1 MVQYQK
7 MFKDFGANLR
17 KNFITGLVVL
27 LPLIITLYLLGLFIN
42 WADQILGVPLSLIF
56 LGGRRI
62 PGLGLLISFIIIVFV
77 GNFASV
83 MFFKNIYRWLE
94 EKLLFRIP
102 LVKNIYSSAKQIN
115 DILFLQKYTGTF
127 RRVCAVE
134 YPRQG
139 LYSIG
144 FVTNASFPE
153 VQKKIGQKLLNVFVP
168 STPTPATG
176 FLILVPE
183 DDVILLDLTLEEAI
197 KLVVS
202 GGVLSPSLKEFK
214 N

>member
-7 MFKDFGANLR
+7 MFQNFGVNLR
-17 KNFITGLVVL
+17 KNFIAGLVVL
-27 LPLIITLYLLGLFIN
+27 LPLIITLYLLVLFIN

-83 MFFKNIYRWLE
+83 MVFKNIYRWLE